1 MSKKVVVSVSSM
13 PAGRN
18 MSSQIEF
25 LTKVGT
31 YGADMYHLDVMDG
44 VFTKY
49 KTIDYEY
56 FDQMREKSPLLF
68 DAHLMVAEP
77 QKVLNKYIKSEANII
92 TLHYESFEDKLLM
105 VKLLKKIK
113 KAGKMVGLAIDLET
127 QIEVVEPYL
136 ELLDLVLIMSVKAGK
151 GGQEFDESVIKKIK
165 YVRKQNSEILIEVDG
180 GINDKTGAQCVK
192 AGADIL
198 VSGSYVFNNDAYE
211 AIQALKG
218 KNG

>member
-18 MSSQIEF
+18 MSAQIDF
-25 LTKVGT
+25 ITRVGT

-56 FDQMREKSPLLF
+56 FDQLREKSPLLF

-77 QKVLNKYIKSEANII
+77 QKVLSKYIKSSANII
-92 TLHYESFEDKLLM
+92 TLHYESFEDKLIL
-105 VKLLKKIK
+105 VKQLKRIR
-113 KAGKMVGLAIDLET
+113 KAGKMAGLAIDLDT
-127 QIEVVEPYL
+127 KIDVVDPYIK
-136 ELLDLVLIMSVKAGK
+136 LLDLVLIMSVKAGK
-151 GGQEFDESVIKKIK
+151 GGQSFDDSAIKKIK
-165 YVRKQNSEILIEVDG
+165 HVRKLDSEILIEVDG
-180 GINDKTGAQCVK
+180 GINDKTGALCVK

-198 VSGSYVFNNDAYE
+198 VSGSYVYNNDAYE

>member
-1 MSKKVVVSVSSM
+1 MSKVVVAVSSM

-18 MSSQIEF
+18 MSSQLDF
-25 LTKVGT
+25 LNKVGT

-44 VFTKY
+44 VFTKH

-56 FDQMREKSPLLF
+56 FETLREKSPLLF

-77 QKVLNKYIKSEANII
+77 QKVINKYLKSPANII
-92 TLHYESFEDKLLM
+92 TLHYESFEDKELL
-105 VKLLKKIK
+105 VKMLKKIK

-127 QIEVVEPYL
+127 KIDVIDGYIKY
-136 ELLDLVLIMSVKAGK
+136 LDLVLIMSVKAGM
-151 GGQEFDESVIKKIK
+151 GGQEFNKSAINKIK
-165 YVRKQNSEILIEVDG
+165 HVRKLMPEILIEVDG
-180 GINDKTGAQCVK
+180 GINDKTGAQCVR

-198 VSGSYVFNNDAYE
+198 VSGSYVYNNDAYD
-211 AIQALKG
+211 AIRALKG

>member
-1 MSKKVVVSVSSM
+1 MKKVVVSVSSM

-18 MSSQIEF
+18 MSAQLEF
-25 LTKVGT
+25 LARVGT

-56 FDQMREKSPLLF
+56 FDQLREKSPLLF

-77 QKVLNKYIKSEANII
+77 QKVINKYIKSQVNII
-92 TLHYESFEDKLLM
+92 TLHYESFEDKELM
-105 VKLLKKIK
+105 IKTLKKIK
-113 KAGKMVGLAIDLET
+113 KAGKMVGLAIDLDT
-127 QIEVVEPYL
+127 KIEVIDTYIKY
-136 ELLDLVLIMSVKAGK
+136 LDLVLIMSVKAGK
-151 GGQEFDESVIKKIK
+151 GGQQFDKSAINKIK
-165 YVRKQNSEILIEVDG
+165 YVRKLDSEILIEVDG
-180 GINDKTGAQCVK
+180 GINENTAAQCVK

-198 VSGSYVFNNDAYE
+198 AAGSYVYNNDAYE
-211 AIQALKG
+211 AIQNLKG